1 MMGHLNLRW
10 IRKGLGYDDE
20 LKKKKKGK
28 MNSQGASELRDLLEV
43 YILSLTS
50 SKRPRNDR
58 RLKRSQDNLK
68 DKFYSF
74 VFWLPIKE
82 TIVLPC

>member
-1 MMGHLNLRW
+1 
-10 IRKGLGYDDE
+10 
-20 LKKKKKGK
+20 

-43 YILSLTS
+43 YILSLMS

-58 RLKRSQDNLK
+58 CLKRSQDNLK